1 MTEDSR
7 ADTQSASSAL
17 SHVVHRLGAVTAGE
31 HVAFVMAF
39 VVSVWLVAYALAG
52 FPGWMATVLEV
63 AAASVTLVMVF
74 VIQHTQQRVVAAT
87 QLKLD
92 ELVRVSEADDE
103 VAEIEH
109 TGGDELDRQR
119 ERRSTGTRRRERQR
133 PNEARGW

>member
-7 ADTQSASSAL
+7 TATQLERAGL
-17 SHVVHRLGAVTAGE
+17 SQVVHRLAAVTAGE

-39 VVSVWLVAYALAG
+39 VVSTWLVAYALAG
-52 FPGWMATVLEV
+52 FPGWMATALEV

-92 ELVRVSEADDE
+92 ELVRASEADDE
-103 VAEIEH
+103 IAEIEH
-109 TGGDELDRQR
+109 TAGDELDRQR
-119 ERRSTGTRRRERQR
+119 ARRSTGTHPR
-133 PNEARGW
+133 